1 MTVQLAIP
9 TATRIGWI
17 GTGVMGSSMCG
28 HVLAAGYRVTLHS
41 RTKAKAQPL
50 VDLGATWAEDPRAV
64 AAESDI
70 LFTMVGFPQDVRTVY
85 FGATGILAGALP
97 DTVLVDMT
105 TTDPAL
111 SREIAE
117 RATANGLPAI
127 DAPVSGGDVGARHAT
142 LSIMVGGDREAV
154 QAVVPLFEL
163 LGKKIVHQ
171 GGPGTGQQ
179 AKLCNQIV
187 IAGTMVGV
195 CESLL
200 YGYKAGLD
208 LNRML
213 DSIRGGAAACWT
225 LDHLAP
231 RILQRNFDP
240 GFFVE
245 HFVKD
250 MGLAL
255 EESKRMGLVLPGL
268 TLVHQLYHKVMALG
282 HGRSGTHA
290 LMLALEDLSQIH
302 MSASPI

>member
-9 TATRIGWI
+9 AATRIGWI

-28 HVLAAGYRVTLHS
+28 HLLTASYHVTVHS
-41 RTKAKAQPL
+41 RTRSKAQSL
-50 VDLGATWAEDPRAV
+50 LDRGAQWAESPRA
-64 AAESDI
+64 AATESDI
-70 LFTMVGFPQDVRTVY
+70 LFTMVGFPQDVRTIY
-85 FGATGILAGALP
+85 FGDTGVIAGAQP
-97 DTVLVDMT
+97 GTVLVDMT

-117 RATANGLPAI
+117 RATAKGRSAI
-127 DAPVSGGDVGARHAT
+127 DAPVSGGDVGARNAT
-142 LSIMVGGDREAV
+142 LSIMVGGDRKAV
-154 QAVVPLFEL
+154 QAVMPLFEL

-225 LDHLAP
+225 LDNLAP

-245 HFVKD
+245 HFIKD

-255 EESKRMGLVLPGL
+255 EESKRMGLMLPGL
-268 TLVHQLYHKVMALG
+268 TLVHQLYQTVHTLG

-290 LMLALEDLSQIH
+290 LMLALESLSDIE
-302 MSASPI
+302 ITI